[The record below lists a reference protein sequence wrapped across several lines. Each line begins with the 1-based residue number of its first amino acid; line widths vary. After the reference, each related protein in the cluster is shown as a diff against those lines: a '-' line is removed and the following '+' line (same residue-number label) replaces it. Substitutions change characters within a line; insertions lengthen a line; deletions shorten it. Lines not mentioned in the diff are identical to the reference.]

1 MKTFLKKI
9 SSRASAD
16 HGHCRISREA
26 MRHFFVA
33 CTVFAMLLAAPA
45 ESIGRTDGIPV
56 ARSAIRLQLSVKRV
70 RQESVPV
77 LLLRGGGV
85 PVLPTA
91 GALMAAGAAIALKLN
106 EGFRERVMDLA
117 EMLPLPG
124 RTKEEP
130 EILRTKK
137 ARAAKKDTQ
146 SVSSSLKPGYDL
158 RNG

>member
-1 MKTFLKKI
+1 
-9 SSRASAD
+9 
-16 HGHCRISREA
+16 
-26 MRHFFVA
+26 MRHFLVA

-45 ESIGRTDGIPV
+45 ESIGRTDGI
-56 ARSAIRLQLSVKRV
+56 ARSAIRSQLSVKRM

-91 GALMAAGAAIALKLN
+91 GMLMAAGAAIVLKLN

-137 ARAAKKDTQ
+137 ARAAKKDSR
-146 SVSSSLKPGYDL
+146 SVSSSLKPGYNL